1 MPTAVINI
9 INAKATGV
17 MQVQDVLPLQPE
29 DYEDEYIPDPR
40 PVRDDM
46 PTEPAQLESN
56 QDVQSGDQPEVQV
69 DYPNNNDF
77 DDNQEQIEE
86 PPNLEHIQEVMEP
99 NEVREVNR
107 YNLRER
113 RGPFRDPDYVYNGIV
128 LTNLNI
134 TQAVKQ
140 FGEEAALSVMK
151 EISQLHEKGVW
162 TPLKFEGLTSN
173 EKRKIIKSILFL
185 KRKRDGTLKARLVAD
200 GRMQDRSTTP
210 DISSPTVATESLFII
225 ASINANEKREVV
237 TLDVEG
243 AFLNGVM
250 TNYVI
255 IELGGQMAAV
265 LLFLYP
271 ETYKNYEVNGKVY
284 LKLERALYGTI
295 EAAKIW
301 YDTLSTYLMKCGFKA
316 NPCDDCVFNM
326 KKRGVQVTIV
336 MHVDDLMVSSVNNE
350 NVKDVI
356 NDLEKEYNKVN
367 VQRGKRFDYL
377 GMIFEYYKEGYV
389 TISMY
394 DLVDEVVKD
403 LNLQPTARATT
414 PASTN
419 LYDINDKSE
428 LLNPTMHATFHSV
441 TMKCLYIAKRA
452 RPDILTAVG
461 FLTTRVQKSTLEDFK
476 KLTRVGSYL
485 NSTKNLVLKLHI
497 KDKIKVEVYIDSS
510 HGTYM
515 DGKGQS
521 GATLRVGH
529 GSVSNMSSK
538 QKLVSKSSSET
549 ELIGLSDY
557 ISPAIGAKQ
566 FLECQGYDVGPVK
579 VYQDNKSTILMASK
593 GKPVSSRTRHIAI
606 RYFFIKDR
614 IKSGDIEISHVGTE
628 EMLAD
633 FFTKPLQGSLFIK
646 MRNAIMNIT

>member
-1 MPTAVINI
+1 
-9 INAKATGV
+9 
-17 MQVQDVLPLQPE
+17 
-29 DYEDEYIPDPR
+29 
-40 PVRDDM
+40 
-46 PTEPAQLESN
+46 
-56 QDVQSGDQPEVQV
+56 
-69 DYPNNNDF
+69 
-77 DDNQEQIEE
+77 
-86 PPNLEHIQEVMEP
+86 
-99 NEVREVNR
+99 
-107 YNLRER
+107 
-113 RGPFRDPDYVYNGIV
+113 
-128 LTNLNI
+128 
-134 TQAVKQ
+134 
-140 FGEEAALSVMK
+140 
-151 EISQLHEKGVW
+151 
-162 TPLKFEGLTSN
+162 
-173 EKRKIIKSILFL
+173 
-185 KRKRDGTLKARLVAD
+185 
-200 GRMQDRSTTP
+200 
-210 DISSPTVATESLFII
+210 
-225 ASINANEKREVV
+225 
-237 TLDVEG
+237 
-243 AFLNGVM
+243 
-250 TNYVI
+250 
-255 IELGGQMAAV
+255 
-265 LLFLYP
+265 
-271 ETYKNYEVNGKVY
+271 
-284 LKLERALYGTI
+284 
-295 EAAKIW
+295 
-301 YDTLSTYLMKCGFKA
+301 
-316 NPCDDCVFNM
+316 
-326 KKRGVQVTIV
+326 
-336 MHVDDLMVSSVNNE
+336 
-350 NVKDVI
+350 
-356 NDLEKEYNKVN
+356 
-367 VQRGKRFDYL
+367 
-377 GMIFEYYKEGYV
+377 
-389 TISMY
+389 MY

-403 LNLQPTARATT
+403 LNLQPTARAAT
-414 PASTN
+414 PTSTN

-476 KLTRVGSYL
+476 KLIRVGSYL

-497 KDKIKVEVYIDSS
+497 KDNKIKVEVYIDSS